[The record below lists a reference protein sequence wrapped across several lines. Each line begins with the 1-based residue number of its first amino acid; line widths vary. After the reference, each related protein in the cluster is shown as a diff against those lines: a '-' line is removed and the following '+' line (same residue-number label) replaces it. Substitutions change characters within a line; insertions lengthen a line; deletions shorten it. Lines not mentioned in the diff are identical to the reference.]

1 MRWTTANPQTAG
13 LSGSIG
19 ESAMF
24 VDVAAPTATAT
35 RMVKYAAGDTAWCTL
50 PSQGAAPPVT
60 SDPRS
65 AGLDGPIGAK
75 VMLVSA
81 GVGAILIKYGPGP
94 TQWCPWGSS
103 GAVGSHNH
111 DGVYAPA
118 AHNHD
123 AEYSATSHHH
133 DTSYAAA
140 SHTHSGVYAA
150 ATHTHAQSDVTNL
163 VSDLAG
169 KAASGHTH
177 GNVSSGAAGFAPASG
192 GGTTNFLRAD
202 GTWAAPAGGSS
213 PTGVLSDLQMSVLQA
228 AHTLLAQAG
237 VQAVFPAAQDAFTL
251 AANSTYRV
259 TGRLLLATGATT
271 HTTAMAW
278 ALSGATVASFEYT
291 TNLWSAA
298 ANAIATAQSSCHV
311 TGVAS
316 KVLNATSTAVRTV
329 IEFDG
334 ILVTGS
340 GGTITPQ
347 INFSANPTGTNQTLR
362 GSYVSLELLGADTT
376 TKVGGWA

>member
-81 GVGAILIKYGPGP
+81 GVGAIL
-94 TQWCPWGSS
+94 
-103 GAVGSHNH
+103 
-111 DGVYAPA
+111 
-118 AHNHD
+118 
-123 AEYSATSHHH
+123 
-133 DTSYAAA
+133 
-140 SHTHSGVYAA
+140 
-150 ATHTHAQSDVTNL
+150 
-163 VSDLAG
+163 
-169 KAASGHTH
+169 
-177 GNVSSGAAGFAPASG
+177 
-192 GGTTNFLRAD
+192 
-202 GTWAAPAGGSS
+202 
-213 PTGVLSDLQMSVLQA
+213 
-228 AHTLLAQAG
+228 
-237 VQAVFPAAQDAFTL
+237 
-251 AANSTYRV
+251 
-259 TGRLLLATGATT
+259 
-271 HTTAMAW
+271 
-278 ALSGATVASFEYT
+278 
-291 TNLWSAA
+291 
-298 ANAIATAQSSCHV
+298 
-311 TGVAS
+311 GVAS